1 VNRSR
6 ILAVAVILIVAIGV
20 GGYVAY
26 DQVLRGDN
34 IAPLALPSPAPTSS
48 GAAAATDPSADPA
61 ASPVAETSADPAGG
75 SSDIAGTW
83 PVTSGSQA
91 GYRVRE
97 QLANLPAESD
107 AVGRTD
113 QVTGTITVATD
124 GSTTSV
130 TAGTIQ
136 VDTTSIASDK
146 TQRDNRLRT
155 EGLQTDTY
163 PTATF
168 TLTQTVEIPAGAI
181 AGTSSDVTLI
191 GDLTIH
197 GVTKSVQVPA
207 QAQLSGG
214 TIQVAGSITFP
225 LSDYGMTS
233 PNIGGFIV
241 SIADQ
246 GTLEFVV
253 IFAKT

>member
-1 VNRSR
+1 MNRSR
-6 ILAVAVILIVAIGV
+6 ILAAAVVLILAIGV

-26 DQVLRGDN
+26 DQVLRGDS
-34 IAPLALPSPAPTSS
+34 IAPLALPS
-48 GAAAATDPSADPA
+48 AAAVTADPA
-61 ASPVAETSADPAGG
+61 ADPSATSATAARAASSADASGG
-75 SSDIAGTW
+75 SGDLAGTW
-83 PVTSGSQA
+83 TITTGSQA

-113 QVTGTITVATD
+113 QVSGTITVTSA
-124 GSTTSV
+124 GSTRSV
-130 TAGTIQ
+130 TAGTIK
-136 VDTTSIASDK
+136 VDTTSITSDK

-168 TLTQTVEIPAGAI
+168 TLTQTVEIPAAAI
-181 AGTSSDVTLI
+181 AGTSSDVTLT

-197 GVTKSVQVPA
+197 GVTKSVQIPVK
-207 QAQLSGG
+207 AQLSGG
-214 TIQVAGSITFP
+214 TIQVAGSVSFP
-225 LSDYGMTS
+225 LSDYGMTA

-253 IFAKT
+253 VFAKG

>member
-1 VNRSR
+1 MTRPR
-6 ILAVAVILIVAIGV
+6 ILAAAVVLIVAIGI
-20 GGYVAY
+20 GGYAAY
-26 DQVLRGDN
+26 DQVLRGDS
-34 IAPLALPSPAPTSS
+34 IAPLALPTTLPASS
-48 GAAAATDPSADPA
+48 GASTADPTAAASTGSG
-61 ASPVAETSADPAGG
+61 SVASADPAGG
-75 SSDIAGTW
+75 SGDVAGSW
-83 PVTSGSQA
+83 SITSGSQA

-97 QLANLPAESD
+97 QLASLPAESD

-113 QVTGTITVATD
+113 QLSGTITVSTD
-124 GSTTSV
+124 GSTVSV
-130 TAGTIQ
+130 TAGSIQ
-136 VDTTSIASDK
+136 VDMTSITSDK

-168 TLTQTVEIPAGAI
+168 KLTQPVAIPAAAI
-181 AGTSSDVTLI
+181 AGTSSDVTPI

-197 GVTKSVQVPA
+197 GVTKSVHIPA
-207 QAQLSGG
+207 KAQLSGG
-214 TIQVAGSITFP
+214 TIQVAGSIAFP
-225 LSDYGMTS
+225 LSDYGMTA

-253 IFAKT
+253 VFSR

>member
-1 VNRSR
+1 MTRSR
-6 ILAVAVILIVAIGV
+6 IAAAAVVLVLAIGV

-26 DQVLRGDN
+26 DQVLRGDS
-34 IAPLALPSPAPTSS
+34 IAPLALPTAVPSS
-48 GAAAATDPSADPA
+48 DAASGSADPA
-61 ASPVAETSADPAGG
+61 RSSGTDASADPASGSGG
-75 SSDIAGTW
+75 DIAGTW
-83 PVTSGSQA
+83 TVTTGSQA

-113 QVTGTITVATD
+113 QVTGSIAVTTD
-124 GSTTSV
+124 GTTASV
-130 TAGTIQ
+130 TAATIQ
-136 VDTTSIASDK
+136 VDTTTIASDK
-146 TQRDNRLRT
+146 PQRDNRLRT
-155 EGLQTDTY
+155 EGLQTDSY

-168 TLTQTVEIPAGAI
+168 TLTQPVAIPAAAI
-181 AGTSSDVTLI
+181 SGSSSDVTLV

-197 GVTKSVQVPA
+197 GVTKSVSIPA
-207 QAQLSGG
+207 QAQLMSG

-225 LSDYGMTS
+225 LSDYGMTT

-253 IFAKT
+253 VFARS